1 MQVSRRE
8 LTNLRVYKSTV
19 SRLLERVHKTKQVLT
34 EEPSGYCRLASR
46 RNLAVCNTQFQRT
59 TLRRLRP
66 LKCLLGILS

>member
-34 EEPSGYCRLASR
+34 EELSGYCSLASL
-46 RNLAVCNTQFQRT
+46 RNVAVCNTQFLRA
-59 TLRRLRP
+59 TLRGL
-66 LKCLLGILS
+66 